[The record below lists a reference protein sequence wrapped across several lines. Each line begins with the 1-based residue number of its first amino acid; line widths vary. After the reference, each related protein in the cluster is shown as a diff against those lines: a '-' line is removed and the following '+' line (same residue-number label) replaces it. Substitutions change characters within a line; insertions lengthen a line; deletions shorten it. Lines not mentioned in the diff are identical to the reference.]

1 MSFHTTIARLREAAH
16 AHSPGEVPG
25 SCRVSRED
33 LRVALHVIDRLDA
46 DARRAGLVAY
56 EAPDQS
62 TPAFGADR
70 SIRHGIT
77 RPAPPQTR
85 NHITV
90 VVPYVSAIGSAGEV
104 RLLYR
109 DDCTDKAY
117 LSINDGHPVQK
128 REAGASLTLDGMRRL
143 VGGLMDCVHT
153 IERSNRIN
161 SEGFHG

>member
-1 MSFHTTIARLREAAH
+1 MSFYTTIARLREATQSH
-16 AHSPGEVPG
+16 VPGEAPE

-33 LRVALHVIDRLDA
+33 LRAALHVIDRLDA
-46 DARRAGLVAY
+46 DARRASLLAN

-62 TPAFGADR
+62 IPAFGAAR

-77 RPAPPQTR
+77 PPARRQSR
-85 NHITV
+85 NHVKI

-109 DDCTDKAY
+109 DDCTDKAH

-128 REAGASLTLDGMRRL
+128 REVGASLTLDGMRRL

-161 SEGFHG
+161 SKGSHD